1 MEIERSEL
9 SVATCTVLA
18 LHFDR
23 AGHVADRQ
31 VNLVQVDAFLRRHGD
46 AFLIVALEAGL
57 RDMQAICARDEAGE
71 NERAVRLGD
80 EFACLLRE
88 IVGQLHRGARNDCAR
103 GIHHGSRNLASNTL
117 AVNCR
122 QRCQQTDQHRY
133 KTTNPL
139 HELPQNVCCL
149 VEPSG
154 RTPAAVAKQIPASK
168 DTASGVYEPCTQFGD
183 FTVACIHAPLKR
195 IKALVV
201 GQAYNRLPP
210 GVKQLSVN
218 FYSSLDTQF
227 PKLVRYKHS
236 FGLCR

>member
-1 MEIERSEL
+1 MRLTGLRPRVGVSMNLLQADRNRAVRAIRRH
-9 SVATCTVLA
+9 VYGLA
-18 LHFDR
+18 LHLHR
-23 AGHVADRQ
+23 AGHIAHRKVD
-31 VNLVQVDAFLRRHGD
+31 LVQVDAFLRRHRD
-46 AFLIVALEAGL
+46 ALLIVALEARL
-57 RDMQAICARDEAGE
+57 CDMQAIGTRDEAGE

-80 EFACLLRE
+80 KFAYLLRE

-103 GIHHGSRNLASNTL
+103 GIHHGSRNLASDTL

-133 KTTNPL
+133 ETTKSL

-154 RTPAAVAKQIPASK
+154 RTPAAVAKETSRLE
-168 DTASGVYEPCTQFGD
+168 DTASGASEPCTQFGD

-201 GQAYNRLPP
+201 GQAYNPCPP
-210 GVKQLSVN
+210 V
-218 FYSSLDTQF
+218 SS
-227 PKLVRYKHS
+227 
-236 FGLCR
+236 GLNINVASM